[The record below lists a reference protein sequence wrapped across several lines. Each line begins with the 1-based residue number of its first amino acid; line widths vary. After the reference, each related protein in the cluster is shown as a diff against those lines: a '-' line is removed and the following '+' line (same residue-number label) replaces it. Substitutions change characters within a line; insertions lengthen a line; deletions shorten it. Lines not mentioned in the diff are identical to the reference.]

1 MAIDPV
7 IAAFAGVD
15 ISNENA
21 QLTRLAKALDHH
33 ESRRKNLVMSVAA
46 ADKSLASSEARTE
59 RLLRRL
65 GGRGLKFAVGQSL
78 DALLSAVG
86 VESSAISRIGG
97 NAIEALAVGNPAAA
111 AAAIALGALREITST
126 VNDIKRERKEF
137 EERIRKLKA
146 DIEKERFELNIVL
159 LNVRNDMNYELR
171 QAREKLS
178 KDAADMQERAAL
190 ALAEATLG
198 GV

>member
-65 GGRGLKFAVGQSL
+65 GGRGLKFA
-78 DALLSAVG
+78 A
-86 VESSAISRIGG
+86 
-97 NAIEALAVGNPAAA
+97 
-111 AAAIALGALREITST
+111 
-126 VNDIKRERKEF
+126 
-137 EERIRKLKA
+137 
-146 DIEKERFELNIVL
+146 
-159 LNVRNDMNYELR
+159 
-171 QAREKLS
+171 
-178 KDAADMQERAAL
+178 
-190 ALAEATLG
+190 ATLITRFLRRDS
-198 GV
+198 